1 MSEKKRQADRER
13 LKTKRLSESPED
25 RAARLQRNRDY
36 KRTDAGKKAQQKYD
50 QKRNAKRLEAQGKV
64 MQQEHELT
72 EKSTMVKKLDAKA
85 RSLLRDKKILQMERF
100 PGPINEYQTEA
111 VQLAVTGKYA
121 KVRITLCDLADEL
134 ADHDAK
140 VVLSVLEQQ
149 IKVIKEKVKYLKT
162 SQDINEDYAFHLG
175 VLEEREM
182 NARLNKH
189 ARQLQ

>member
-1 MSEKKRQADRER
+1 
-13 LKTKRLSESPED
+13 
-25 RAARLQRNRDY
+25 
-36 KRTDAGKKAQQKYD
+36 
-50 QKRNAKRLEAQGKV
+50 

-111 VQLAVTGKYA
+111 VQLAVTGRYA
-121 KVRITLCDLADEL
+121 KVRIKLCDLADEL

-149 IKVIKEKVKYLKT
+149 IKVIKEKVEYLET
-162 SQDINEDYAFHLG
+162 SQDINDDYAFHLG